1 MRFLICYFIVVIVT
15 KKIFFLKEF
24 SFLFPYFESSLK
36 FFWADENSLYSFRWI
51 FSLKAIKG
59 SLFSCGKLFAFL
71 ISPS

>member
-36 FFWADENSLYSFRWI
+36 FFWADENSLDSFRWI

-59 SLFSCGKLFAFL
+59 ILFSCGKLFAFL